1 MKKFVITTDYT
12 CDIYPEFFEEN
23 NIVRVVMP
31 ITIDGEEYDL
41 ENTKITSKDLY
52 DKMRAGSSCKTSQAN
67 QFDAITKFNDLLNE
81 GYDILHL
88 CFSSGVS
95 STFENFTPT
104 VNELSKK
111 FPDKKIMVV
120 DTLCGSGALGL
131 LLSDCIKLQ
140 KDVKT
145 IEEVYS
151 YCEENK
157 LCYSHYY
164 IVQDLTHLK
173 KGGRINAIEA
183 TIGTILGIK
192 PVLSLDYA
200 GKINVVGK
208 VRGQKKAFKTMID
221 MVMKN
226 IIIPENDFIIMAH
239 SDCLDDAKEIG
250 NVLVE
255 RTGLEVKYCDL
266 TCIIGSHVG
275 PNTVAVFFKGH
286 ERQGQQSLILPFP
299 VSNN

>member
-95 STFENFTPT
+95 CTFENFTPT

-120 DTLCGSGALGL
+120 DTLSGSGALGL

-140 KDVKT
+140 KGGIT

-192 PVLSLDYA
+192 PVLSLD
-200 GKINVVGK
+200 
-208 VRGQKKAFKTMID
+208 
-221 MVMKN
+221 
-226 IIIPENDFIIMAH
+226 
-239 SDCLDDAKEIG
+239 
-250 NVLVE
+250 
-255 RTGLEVKYCDL
+255 
-266 TCIIGSHVG
+266 
-275 PNTVAVFFKGH
+275 
-286 ERQGQQSLILPFP
+286 
-299 VSNN
+299 

>member
-1 MKKFVITTDYT
+1 MNKFVITTDYT
-12 CDIYPEFFEEN
+12 CDIYPEFFDEN
-23 NIVRVVMP
+23 EIVRVLMP

-41 ENTKITSKDLY
+41 ENKKISSKDLY
-52 DKMRAGSSCKTSQAN
+52 DKMRAGAACKTSQAN
-67 QFDAITKFNDLLNE
+67 QFDAITKFNDLLNK

-111 FPDKKIMVV
+111 FPDNKVIVV

-131 LLSDCIKLQ
+131 LLNDCLKLQ
-140 KDVKT
+140 KQGKS
-145 IEEVYS
+145 IEEVAQ

-157 LCYSHYY
+157 LCYLHYY
-164 IVQDLTHLK
+164 IVQDLVHLK

-192 PVLSLDYA
+192 PVLSLDYV

-208 VRGQKKAFKTMID
+208 VRGQKKAFKTMVD

-226 IIIPENDFIIMAH
+226 IIIPENDFLIMAH
-239 SDCLDDAKEIG
+239 SDCLEDAIDIG
-250 NVLVE
+250 KVLAE

-266 TCIIGSHVG
+266 TCLIGAHVG

-299 VSNN
+299 AQ

>member
-1 MKKFVITTDYT
+1 MNKFVITTDYT
-12 CDIYPEFFEEN
+12 CDIYPEFFDEN
-23 NIVRVVMP
+23 DIVRVVMP
-31 ITIDGEEYDL
+31 IAIDGEEYDL
-41 ENTKITSKDLY
+41 ENKKISSKDLY
-52 DKMRAGSSCKTSQAN
+52 DKMRAGAGCKTSQAN
-67 QFDAITKFNDLLNE
+67 QFDAITKFNDLLNK

-111 FPDKKIMVV
+111 FPDNKVIVV

-131 LLSDCIKLQ
+131 LLNDCLKLQ
-140 KDVKT
+140 KQGKS
-145 IEEVYS
+145 IEEVAQ

-157 LCYSHYY
+157 LCYLHYY
-164 IVQDLTHLK
+164 IVQDLAHLK

-192 PVLSLDYA
+192 PVLSLDYV

-208 VRGQKKAFKTMID
+208 VRGQKKAFKTMVD

-226 IIIPENDFIIMAH
+226 IIIPENDFLIMAH
-239 SDCLDDAKEIG
+239 SDCLEDAKEIG
-250 NVLVE
+250 EVLTE

-266 TCIIGSHVG
+266 TCVIGSHVG

-286 ERQGQQSLILPFP
+286 ERQGQQSLILPFTG
-299 VSNN
+299 NN

>member
-1 MKKFVITTDYT
+1 
-12 CDIYPEFFEEN
+12 
-23 NIVRVVMP
+23 MP

-41 ENTKITSKDLY
+41 ENKKISSKDLY
-52 DKMRAGSSCKTSQAN
+52 DKMRAGAACKTSQAN
-67 QFDAITKFNDLLNE
+67 QFDAITKFNDLLNK

-111 FPDKKIMVV
+111 FPDNKVIVV

-131 LLSDCIKLQ
+131 LLNDCLKLQ
-140 KDVKT
+140 KQGKS
-145 IEEVYS
+145 IEEVAQ

-157 LCYSHYY
+157 LCYLHYY
-164 IVQDLTHLK
+164 IVQDLVHLK

-192 PVLSLDYA
+192 PVLSLDYV

-208 VRGQKKAFKTMID
+208 VRGQKKAFKTMVD

-226 IIIPENDFIIMAH
+226 IIIPENDFLIMAH
-239 SDCLDDAKEIG
+239 SDCLEDAKEIG
-250 NVLVE
+250 EVLTE

-286 ERQGQQSLILPFP
+286 ERQGQQSLILPFTG
-299 VSNN
+299 NN

>member
-1 MKKFVITTDYT
+1 MNKFVITTDYT
-12 CDIYPEFFEEN
+12 CDINEDFIKEN

-41 ENTKITSKDLY
+41 ENKIITSKELY
-52 DKMRAGSSCKTSQAN
+52 DKMRNGASCKTSQAN
-67 QFDAITKFNDLLNE
+67 QFDALTKFNEILSNGNDV
-81 GYDILHL
+81 LHL

-104 VNELSKK
+104 VNELKK
-111 FPDKKIMVV
+111 KYPNNKIIVV
-120 DTLCGSGALGL
+120 DTLCGAGALGL
-131 LLSDCIKLQ
+131 MLYDCVKMQKEGKSIEQVSDY
-140 KDVKT
+140 V
-145 IEEVYS
+145 
-151 YCEENK
+151 EENK
-157 LCYSHYY
+157 LRYSHYY
-164 IVQDLTHLK
+164 VVQDLAYLK

-192 PVLSLDYA
+192 PVLSLDSD
-200 GKINVVGK
+200 GKINVVCK
-208 VRGQKKAFKTMID
+208 VRGAKKAFKAMID

-239 SDCLDDAKEIG
+239 SDCIDDAKEIG
-250 NVLVE
+250 EVLAE

-275 PNTVAVFFKGH
+275 PNTVSVFFKGNV
-286 ERQGQQSLILPFP
+286 RQG
-299 VSNN
+299 

>member
-1 MKKFVITTDYT
+1 
-12 CDIYPEFFEEN
+12 
-23 NIVRVVMP
+23 
-31 ITIDGEEYDL
+31 
-41 ENTKITSKDLY
+41 
-52 DKMRAGSSCKTSQAN
+52 MRAGAACKTSQAN
-67 QFDAITKFNDLLNE
+67 QFDAITKFNDLLNK

-111 FPDKKIMVV
+111 FPDNKVIVV

-131 LLSDCIKLQ
+131 LLNDCLKLQ
-140 KDVKT
+140 KQGKS
-145 IEEVYS
+145 IEEVAQ

-157 LCYSHYY
+157 LCYLHYY
-164 IVQDLTHLK
+164 IVQDLVHLK

-192 PVLSLDYA
+192 PVLSLDYV

-208 VRGQKKAFKTMID
+208 VRGQKKAFKTMVD

-226 IIIPENDFIIMAH
+226 IIIPENDFLIMAH
-239 SDCLDDAKEIG
+239 SDCLEDAKEIG
-250 NVLVE
+250 EVLTD

-286 ERQGQQSLILPFP
+286 ERQGQQSLILPFTG
-299 VSNN
+299 NN

>member
-1 MKKFVITTDYT
+1 MNKFVITTDYT
-12 CDIYPEFFEEN
+12 CDIYPEFFDEN
-23 NIVRVVMP
+23 DIVRVVMP

-41 ENTKITSKDLY
+41 ENKKISSKDLY
-52 DKMRAGSSCKTSQAN
+52 DKMRAGAGCKTSQAN
-67 QFDAITKFNDLLNE
+67 QFDAITKFNDLLNK

-111 FPDKKIMVV
+111 FPDNKVIVV

-131 LLSDCIKLQ
+131 LLNDCLKLQ
-140 KDVKT
+140 KQGKS
-145 IEEVYS
+145 IEEVAQ

-157 LCYSHYY
+157 LCYLHYY
-164 IVQDLTHLK
+164 IVQDLAHLK

-192 PVLSLDYA
+192 PVLSLDYV

-208 VRGQKKAFKTMID
+208 VRGQKKAFKTMVD

-226 IIIPENDFIIMAH
+226 IIIPENDFLIMAH
-239 SDCLDDAKEIG
+239 SDCLEDAKEIG
-250 NVLVE
+250 EVLTE

-266 TCIIGSHVG
+266 T
-275 PNTVAVFFKGH
+275 
-286 ERQGQQSLILPFP
+286 
-299 VSNN
+299 